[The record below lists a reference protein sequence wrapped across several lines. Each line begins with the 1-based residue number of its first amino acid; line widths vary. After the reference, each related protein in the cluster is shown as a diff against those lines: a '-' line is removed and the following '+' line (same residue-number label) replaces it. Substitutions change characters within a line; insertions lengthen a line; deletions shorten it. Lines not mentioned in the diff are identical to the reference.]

1 MPRAKPADDANEPR
15 LPCEDAG
22 RQTDRFRA
30 KSILTSK
37 ELKVL
42 ELLSYGY
49 ENRDIASHF
58 RTSSQAVKNM
68 LRTINL
74 KLGADN
80 RTHAVAVCFRN
91 GWLPNKDAAEQ
102 EITSE
107 PRLSDDS
114 ARSKP
119 HCMRRRYH
127 DGTIASICTDAAW
140 LSPAPGGRK
149 TCRWLI
155 KTTSASPRNAGTK
168 CASSSTARY
177 RGQIASGPSAAAAVD
192 NS

>member
-1 MPRAKPADDANEPR
+1 MTANEPR

-22 RQTDRFRA
+22 HQTDRFQA

-37 ELKVL
+37 ELKVV

-58 RTSSQAVKNM
+58 RTSGQAVKNM

-91 GWLPNKDAAEQ
+91 GWLPNKDG
-102 EITSE
+102 SE
-107 PRLSDDS
+107 RAS
-114 ARSKP
+114 ASKSGLRADPGRSKP
-119 HCMRRRYH
+119 RCTRLRYH
-127 DGTIASICTDAAW
+127 DGTIASICSVCGLVIARACRATDLLAADRNHICQPTERRHKIRFIMNGAN
-140 LSPAPGGRK
+140 SP
-149 TCRWLI
+149 TD
-155 KTTSASPRNAGTK
+155 S
-168 CASSSTARY
+168 
-177 RGQIASGPSAAAAVD
+177 
-192 NS
+192 

>member
-1 MPRAKPADDANEPR
+1 MTANDPR

-22 RQTDRFRA
+22 RQTDRFQA

-37 ELKVL
+37 ELKVV

-58 RTSSQAVKNM
+58 RTSGQAVKNM

-91 GWLPNKDAAEQ
+91 GWLPVKETPSPSVSPKLRVRGNR
-102 EITSE
+102 
-107 PRLSDDS
+107 PRG
-114 ARSKP
+114 KP
-119 HCMRRRYH
+119 RCTRRRYH
-127 DGTIASICTDAAW
+127 DGTIDSVCSDCGLVIARAWRASDLQSADRNHICQPTERRHKVRFVMEAEAAHATPT
-140 LSPAPGGRK
+140 LR
-149 TCRWLI
+149 R
-155 KTTSASPRNAGTK
+155 
-168 CASSSTARY
+168 
-177 RGQIASGPSAAAAVD
+177 
-192 NS
+192 